1 MSTNRATPWTARGAL
16 GWARTRAGATLE
28 GADAR
33 GAAATT
39 SGRTARAMA
48 DSAATRGD
56 DAEDD
61 AEDDALEHAPTVFV
75 GFPHASLMCPQ
86 CRDVMV
92 SPVVAANGTTYC
104 AKCAPREDAEDA
116 LAEDAEVEDAIQSLP
131 VLCRR
136 AMVLK
141 RNAQGASEWCWKAD
155 GCGESGIR
163 LRLRDVHDRECAFVP
178 RRCWY
183 PYASRAHCEANEAR
197 RGKDYCGAIV
207 TKFAY
212 VSHASECAWRS
223 VKCDVKGC
231 EDVVPFCKMTQH
243 ALTCP
248 SALVKCPNECE
259 WYGKRRA
266 LPEHRETCPRE
277 YIKCGFINLEH
288 EDGDGCLYGCERDA
302 IDAHRTDCDFRPWH
316 CPSCDTVVNAMHAST
331 HAVNCEECR
340 RPCPRCRAMVR
351 ARVFDAHQEFFCVG
365 ASKPCAFAAYGCL
378 EVGAE
383 TELHAHERD
392 AAPRHL
398 RLVVKALDA
407 ERSSGRKKS
416 KVIERMEQA
425 LNKFGEEYASLAT
438 KATERVRFVESKA
451 IEEMDRLNEHMESSK
466 RAYDAHVVAL
476 KKEIEQLKAD
486 RAAAVDAD
494 AHLAKLDTA
503 ITREEAQQ
511 LLDAAKG
518 EMSSVNAQFAKLQF
532 AIDVREQKWEEDIE
546 HAATK
551 EAATKE
557 AVRREIASIIA
568 TTSGVDDDLLKR
580 MDTLST
586 EIREISRTLN
596 LDLMDLADKQKEL
609 EDAWRRANE
618 SPQLRAFAP
627 RANNPPS
634 STRGDSDSEASE
646 AVSVKP
652 RRRFKTP
659 SDTTSETA
667 SERSSRRLGSA
678 TLRARRLAAAADASS
693 EDLTKAPRPPSFI
706 ATTDSE
712 RSFDPPSGADLTVP
726 APEPPRTVAAAAVAA
741 AADDDILRGALF
753 SKYVH
758 VTAKPN
764 AALAP
769 NPLVVPRP
777 PWIDSDDDL

>member
-16 GWARTRAGATLE
+16 GRARRDAGATLD
-28 GADAR
+28 GVDAR
-33 GAAATT
+33 GGAAMT
-39 SGRTARAMA
+39 SGRMETAGE
-48 DSAATRGD
+48 DSTAATRGD
-56 DAEDD
+56 DAEEA

-75 GFPHASLMCPQ
+75 GFPHASLVCPQ
-86 CRDVMV
+86 CRDVML
-92 SPVVAANGTTYC
+92 SPVVAENGTTYC

-183 PYASRAHCEANEAR
+183 PYDSRVECEANEAR
-197 RGKDYCGAIV
+197 KGRDYCGAIV
-207 TKFAY
+207 TKIDY
-212 VSHASECAWRS
+212 VSHVSECAWRS

-259 WYGKRRA
+259 WDGKRRELA
-266 LPEHRETCPRE
+266 EHREICPRE
-277 YIKCGFINLEH
+277 YIKCGFINLQH
-288 EDGDGCLYGCERDA
+288 EDGNGCLYGCERDA
-302 IDAHRTDCDFRPWH
+302 IDSHRTDCDFRPWH
-316 CPSCDTVVNAMHAST
+316 CPSCDAVVNAMHASI
-331 HAVNCEECR
+331 HAVKCEESR

-351 ARVFDAHQEFFCVG
+351 TRAFDAHQEFFCVG
-365 ASKPCAFAAYGCL
+365 ASKPCAFAAFGCL

-383 TELHAHERD
+383 TELRAHERD

-398 RLVVKALDA
+398 RLVVKALEA

-438 KATERVRFVESKA
+438 KASERVRFVESKA

-476 KKEIEQLKAD
+476 EKEIEQLKAD

-518 EMSSVNAQFAKLQF
+518 EMASVNAQFAKLQF

-551 EAATKE
+551 EAATRE

-568 TTSGVDDDLLKR
+568 TTSGADDDLLKR

-618 SPQLRAFAP
+618 NPRLRASAP
-627 RANNPPS
+627 RAKNPPS
-634 STRGDSDSEASE
+634 PTRGDSDSEASE

-652 RRRFKTP
+652 RRKFKTT

-667 SERSSRRLGSA
+667 SERSHRRLGSA
-678 TLRARRLAAAADASS
+678 TLRARRLAAAAAASS
-693 EDLTKAPRPPSFI
+693 EDLTNAPIPPSII
-706 ATTDSE
+706 AMTDSE
-712 RSFDPPSGADLTVP
+712 RSFDPTSRADLAD
-726 APEPPRTVAAAAVAA
+726 APEPPSAAAAAAV
-741 AADDDILRGALF
+741 ADDDILRGALL
-753 SKYVH
+753 SRYVH

-764 AALAP
+764 AAPEP